1 MFWNGNPD
9 PLGYILCFSELLSL
23 LSGRAG
29 RDAKKKMLSCRKP
42 KSINLV
48 ICYFLFNVIRIT
60 IDNFRLDNF
69 ILMTSIFTKLIRF
82 LTIISSLVRLN
93 NIKLKITGWV
103 NHNYTNFELWINKL
117 HIHLAKRKQGKNRSN
132 ESTGLPEINDGE
144 GCEGTED

>member
-1 MFWNGNPD
+1 MQGDKPTTDKIYFGEKKENWKIEECLKSYLWLNELSYQSLKLICFEMEIQI
-9 PLGYILCFSELLSL
+9 PLATFYVSQSFCHCCLEEQEGMQ
-23 LSGRAG
+23 
-29 RDAKKKMLSCRKP
+29 KKKMLSCRKP

-93 NIKLKITGWV
+93 NIKLKITG
-103 NHNYTNFELWINKL
+103 
-117 HIHLAKRKQGKNRSN
+117 
-132 ESTGLPEINDGE
+132 
-144 GCEGTED
+144 

>member
-29 RDAKKKMLSCRKP
+29 RDAKKRCYHAGSQNQ
-42 KSINLV
+42 SIWSSAT
-48 ICYFLFNVIRIT
+48 LFNVIRIT

-117 HIHLAKRKQGKNRSN
+117 HTHLAKRKQGKNRSN